1 MYGGDK
7 YQESVEIIVDLLK
20 NQLKISDKNTII
32 IDVHSG
38 LGPQGKDTLMVKSS
52 KEKKAPMQFS
62 PKIKI
67 NLTAKQAKIFSQM
80 QTLNLKPLYQKDM
93 KTLMELLKT

>member
-52 KEKKAPMQFS
+52 KEKKSTYAIF
-62 PKIKI
+62 
-67 NLTAKQAKIFSQM
+67 AKDQD
-80 QTLNLKPLYQKDM
+80 KPNCQIG
-93 KTLMELLKT
+93 